1 MPFSWLWHAVKWRS
15 ISFQVVKN
23 SLADITAERE
33 VPHEDQIPQKTST
46 DPLPWKTLPKL
57 SYGPNK
63 KYPHLSKAV
72 EVKHYGYKPQYL
84 LCNSVQVKSS
94 TNEGRYMV
102 AKQKIVPGDVLM
114 VDTAYST
121 SMFEGYY
128 PTHCNLCFIRLKEDC
143 VPCPTCNTVSFNLF

>member
-1 MPFSWLWHAVKWRS
+1 MG
-15 ISFQVVKN
+15 
-23 SLADITAERE
+23 
-33 VPHEDQIPQKTST
+33 

-72 EVKHYGYKPQYL
+72 E
-84 LCNSVQVKSS
+84 VKSS

-143 VPCPTCNTVSFNLF
+143 VPCPTCNKLDMHDNKLPQRS